1 MEEHEIEP
9 PGKRSSAYT
18 KVLIDA
24 PTSSSAPTT
33 LSPNTSPCV
42 SSPKRRW
49 QLLPGRNKFYCNGR
63 IMMAKSTGMFF
74 VTLGLLFTVTIL
86 FFALDCPYLVTNIS
100 PAVPIVGAVLMLFV
114 LSNFLRAAFSDPG
127 VIPRALQEE
136 SDSIEREITNASDGA
151 SIRQPRIKEV
161 VIKGVTIKLKYCFTC
176 KIFRP
181 PRASHCG
188 MCDNCV
194 EGFDHHCPWV
204 GNCVGKRNYRY
215 FYFFLCSLVLL
226 CIFIFACNVV
236 KLVYMSRMENGV
248 LAAMKDSPATLL
260 QLFIC
265 FFSVWSILGLC
276 GYHSYLIAMNLST
289 NEDLKK
295 SYSSKKC
302 SKNPHARDSV
312 FMNCC
317 VTLCG
322 PPFPSLVRPHEFET

>member
-127 VIPRALQEE
+127 
-136 SDSIEREITNASDGA
+136 
-151 SIRQPRIKEV
+151 
-161 VIKGVTIKLKYCFTC
+161 
-176 KIFRP
+176 
-181 PRASHCG
+181 
-188 MCDNCV
+188 
-194 EGFDHHCPWV
+194 
-204 GNCVGKRNYRY
+204 
-215 FYFFLCSLVLL
+215 
-226 CIFIFACNVV
+226 
-236 KLVYMSRMENGV
+236 
-248 LAAMKDSPATLL
+248 
-260 QLFIC
+260 
-265 FFSVWSILGLC
+265 
-276 GYHSYLIAMNLST
+276 
-289 NEDLKK
+289 
-295 SYSSKKC
+295 
-302 SKNPHARDSV
+302 
-312 FMNCC
+312 
-317 VTLCG
+317 
-322 PPFPSLVRPHEFET
+322 